1 VEALHAWHEFYL
13 LVGTAAATVL
23 ALLFVAVSLGA
34 GYLTSEHQ
42 APTRTFMSPVV
53 IHFTSVFFVAAVCL
67 IPSHGPVFFSV
78 LIGAVALLGMT
89 VSTVTSVLVIRKDW
103 TQYVPDYFA
112 YGLLPV
118 AAYFTLLIAGIM
130 IYAETNYAPEVLA
143 AALLAL
149 TIVNIRNAWDLTLSM
164 VRHHTDQQR
173 SKSRGSQRSR
183 Q

>member
-1 VEALHAWHEFYL
+1 MEALHEWHEFYL

-34 GYLTSEHQ
+34 GYLTSRQQ

-53 IHFTSVFFVAAVCL
+53 IHFTSVFFIAAVCL
-67 IPSHGPVFFSV
+67 VPSHGPIFFSV
-78 LIGAVALLGMT
+78 LIAATAVLGIA
-89 VSTVTSVLVIRKDW
+89 VSAVISVQVIRRDW

-118 AAYFTLLIAGIM
+118 AAYVALLISGIM
-130 IYAETNYAPEVLA
+130 IYTDMNYAPEVLA
-143 AALLAL
+143 GVLLGL

-164 VRHHTDQQR
+164 VRHHADQR
-173 SKSRGSQRSR
+173 KSN
-183 Q
+183 

>member
-34 GYLTSEHQ
+34 GHLTSQNQ

-53 IHFTSVFFVAAVCL
+53 IHFTSVFFIAAVCL
-67 IPSHGPVFFSV
+67 IPSHGPVFFSA
-78 LIGAVALLGMT
+78 LIAVTAILGIV
-89 VSTVTSVLVIRKDW
+89 VSTVISVQVIRREW

-118 AAYFTLLIAGIM
+118 AAYLALLIAGVM
-130 IYAETNYAPEVLA
+130 IYADMNYASEVLGG
-143 AALLAL
+143 ALLAL

-164 VRHHTDQQR
+164 VRRQTDER
-173 SKSRGSQRSR
+173 RPN
-183 Q
+183 